1 MVALSRLRRSYAP
14 LAFLVGAFAMLFD
27 GLKLLVLNWRL
38 GLVEALPAMWAWL
51 AMLDLRVHLFG
62 GRQLRSLHGATLI
75 AGISAVT
82 LVTMTA
88 FFLNGV
94 FAFALTSSGQPM
106 IRPALSRA
114 RSAGATLLG
123 WGLIEGVGLGVATLM
138 AGRWGR
144 GWFLL
149 STSVMVG
156 LLMFSYVAVPSRI
169 LGVGDLGPRYGRRDR
184 VIATAIGGIL
194 GAIVCTPP
202 YLLGR
207 LGIVMLGV
215 RSLIVPA
222 VVMLIVGFGL
232 QAGAS
237 GSVRAIKMSSKLTTA
252 AMPTGSTNHRR
263 DPGAGPPAGG
273 GSPSGGGAAPEPPTN
288 RTQPCSGSTS
298 WTGPNPAPGSTVG
311 QPSSR
316 STDGAPRP
324 S

>member
-1 MVALSRLRRSYAP
+1 
-14 LAFLVGAFAMLFD
+14 
-27 GLKLLVLNWRL
+27 
-38 GLVEALPAMWAWL
+38 
-51 AMLDLRVHLFG
+51 
-62 GRQLRSLHGATLI
+62 
-75 AGISAVT
+75 
-82 LVTMTA
+82 MTA
-88 FFLNGV
+88 FFLNGA
-94 FAFALTSSGQPM
+94 FAFALDSAGRPM

-114 RSAGATLLG
+114 RDAGGTLLG

-156 LLMFSYVAVPSRI
+156 LLMFSDVAVPSRI
-169 LGVGDLGPRYGRRDR
+169 LGVGDLGPCYSRRDR
-184 VIATAIGGIL
+184 IMATIVGGLL
-194 GAIVCTPP
+194 GAIVCTRP

-237 GSVRAIKMSSKLTTA
+237 GSVRAIKMSSRLATA
-252 AMPTGSTNHRR
+252 AMPADSTSHRR
-263 DPGAGPPAGG
+263 EPGAGSPAGV
-273 GSPSGGGAAPEPPTN
+273 APEPPTD
-288 RTQPCSGSTS
+288 RTQPCSGPTS
-298 WTGPNPAPGSTVG
+298 GTGPNPAPGSTVG
-311 QPSSR
+311 EPSSR
-316 STDGAPRP
+316 STDGASRP